1 MFKKN
6 KLSAAVVGVLA
17 TSAIAAPTFAQ
28 DEAIEEVF
36 VTGIRASM
44 EAAMD
49 VKRNSAGVVDAISAE
64 DIGKFPDTNLAE
76 SLQRI
81 TGVSIK
87 RTNGE
92 GSEITVRGFG
102 PDFNMVTLNGRT
114 MPGAITY
121 GGSSGADG
129 TTRGGSARAFDF
141 SNLASEAVRGVEV
154 YKTGKASIATGG
166 IGATVNIKTSRP
178 LEDPGLSATVG
189 VKALHD
195 TTNRT
200 GSDITPEVS
209 GLVSWADDDAKFG
222 ASLSASYQERDSGY
236 IGATVNQWNIGV
248 WGQDDLYVRDRSA
261 EEPGSHTEDP
271 IFVNP
276 PEVGQLYAR
285 PNDIRY
291 AFSDTSRQRTNAQLT
306 LQFAPNE
313 KITGTLDY
321 TFAQNSIE
329 EFRGEVTNWVQNGS
343 NLTYVEFDNSDVATP
358 IIITEDY
365 GNGWRDQGYE
375 QQYRSQENTL
385 DSVGL
390 NIEFQATDNLSFVLD
405 AHDSSMESLPT
416 GPGGTGELSVAL
428 GAPVK
433 TGKTLYFGG
442 DLPYWTH
449 NLDDC
454 RHANLDRT
462 DEPKGNNYLTNCN
475 GVLDAGDVSSTVM
488 RNWAA
493 SQVSDITQVK
503 LDGTLEFDNG
513 RFDFGVETRDMS
525 SNTSAYNSNNAQV
538 LGGWGA
544 DNPGE
549 FPEGLLE
556 EFDVVGEFDDFDTGD
571 APHVGFRADARELAE
586 FLVSSPEYAS
596 VNPFIGLNND
606 GRNTRNTNNTVEE
619 ETTAIYFQFAQSGT
633 LGNFETNT
641 LLGLRYETTDVTS
654 TSNVQPVG
662 YLNWASDDDFSPV
675 SVGASVSQSESGS
688 YDSLLPNL
696 DFDISFLD
704 NLIGRFS
711 FSKTIARPSFGN
723 LAVAA
728 GNFGLSGST
737 MNGAV
742 PTATGSNP
750 GLLPLESTN
759 YDLSLEWYFSDSSY
773 LSGGFWEKRV
783 INFVGTGQEDRTFFD
798 IRDQTAGPR
807 AMAAAA
813 ALAELGEIADNA
825 NLHTMMV
832 ILADP
837 TRFPNGKDDFTGE
850 QTQISALG
858 EGCAEC
864 DIQPN
869 ESDPLMVFR
878 TSFPVNNREA
888 KIHGFE
894 LAVQHF
900 FGETGFG
907 VMANYTFVDGDVEF
921 DNLAPP
927 TEQQFALL
935 GLSDT
940 ANLVLMYE
948 NYGVQARLAYNWR
961 DEYLNRTNYQS
972 SNNPTYIE
980 AYSQIDMNVS
990 YDITDSISVFFEGIN
1005 LTGADNREFARNEK
1019 QMYYLED
1026 LGPRYALGAR
1036 YSF

>member
-6 KLSAAVVGVLA
+6 KLSTAVVGVLA

-114 MPGAITY
+114 MPGAIAY
-121 GGSSGADG
+121 GGGSGADG

-154 YKTGKASIATGG
+154 FKTGKASIATGG

-178 LEDPGLSATVG
+178 LDDPGLSASVG
-189 VKALHD
+189 VKAVHD
-195 TTNRT
+195 TTNRI
-200 GSDITPEVS
+200 GDDITPELS
-209 GLVSWADDDAKFG
+209 GVVSWADDDAMFG
-222 ASLSASYQERDSGY
+222 ASLSASYQKRDSGY
-236 IGATVNQWNIGV
+236 TGATVNQWNIGV
-248 WGQDDLYVRDRSA
+248 WGQDDLYQRDISPDD
-261 EEPGSHTEDP
+261 PGTHVGDP
-271 IFVNP
+271 IFENT
-276 PEVGQLYAR
+276 PELGQLYAR

-291 AFSDTSRQRTNAQLT
+291 AFSDTSRERTNAQLT

-321 TFAQNSIE
+321 TFAENGIE
-329 EFRGEVTNWVQNGS
+329 ENRGEVTNWVQNGG
-343 NLTYVEFDNSDVATP
+343 NVARVVFDDSDVATP
-358 IIITEDY
+358 LIITEDY
-365 GNGWRDQGYE
+365 ADGWRDQGYE
-375 QQYRSQENTL
+375 QQYRKQKNSL
-385 DSVGL
+385 DSVGI
-390 NIEFQATDNLSFVLD
+390 NIEYQMLDNLSFVLD
-405 AHDSSMESLPT
+405 AHDSTMESLPD
-416 GPGGTGELSVAL
+416 GPGGIGELSVAL

-449 NLDDC
+449 ELDDC
-454 RHANLDRT
+454 RHAN
-462 DEPKGNNYLTNCN
+462 ENPGKEFVTNCN
-475 GVLDAGDVSSTVM
+475 GVLDAGDISSTVL

-493 SQVSDITQVK
+493 EQTSDITQVK

-513 RFDFGVETRDMS
+513 RFDFGVESRDMS
-525 SNTSAYNSNNAQV
+525 SNSSSYNSNNNQV

-549 FPEGLLE
+549 FPAGMIEP
-556 EFDVVGEFDDFDTGD
+556 FDVVGEFDDFDTVD

-586 FLVSSPEYAS
+586 FLVSSPTYAEFD
-596 VNPFIGLNND
+596 PFIGLDND
-606 GRNTRNTNNTVEE
+606 GRNTRNVNNTVEE
-619 ETTAIYFQFAQSGT
+619 ETTSIYFQFAQSGT
-633 LGNFETNT
+633 LGDFETNT
-641 LLGLRYETTDVTS
+641 LLGLRYETTDMTS

-662 YLNWASDDDFSPV
+662 YLNWASDDDFG
-675 SVGASVSQSESGS
+675 SVNVGVATPETETAS
-688 YDSLLPNL
+688 YDNLLPSL

-711 FSKTIARPSFGN
+711 FSKTIARPGFSD

-728 GNFGLSGST
+728 GNFGLSGATSA
-737 MNGAV
+737 GAV
-742 PTATGSNP
+742 PTASRSNP
-750 GLLPLESTN
+750 NLLPLESTN
-759 YDLSLEWYFSDSSY
+759 YDLSLEWYFADSSY

-783 INFVGTGQEDRTFFD
+783 INFVGTAQEDRNYFG

-807 AMAAAA
+807 AQAAAEE
-813 ALAELGEIADNA
+813 LAGQGFLVDNA

-837 TRFPNGKDDFTGE
+837 ETFPNGAADFTGL
-850 QTQISALG
+850 QSQISALG
-858 EGCAEC
+858 EGCAAC

-869 ESDPLMVFR
+869 DDDPLMIFR
-878 TSFPVNNREA
+878 TSYPVNNREA